1 MAPPR
6 AQEQRVRTF
15 AQRILFRHLSKQ
27 QAEGLLERLSFGRRL
42 GQHRTRRK
50 HQQEPPSS
58 RWDGYRVCSEPD
70 ASRLEDAPCPGAPSP
85 NSRSCPATSRDDAA
99 TERAA

>member
-50 HQQEPPSS
+50 TPTGAAVFQVGWVPGLL
-58 RWDGYRVCSEPD
+58 RAG
-70 ASRLEDAPCPGAPSP
+70 RL
-85 NSRSCPATSRDDAA
+85 T
-99 TERAA
+99 T